1 MGTSFTCI
9 EKKNLAKIFCVLL
22 HSSSKLLTDFTGSD
36 DENLEGVPR
45 NTCVCWCKCPI
56 IRVSF
61 ACKVK
66 HFKLE
71 IRSHFMVNVVD
82 SSNKLIE
89 NTSCL

>member
-9 EKKNLAKIFCVLL
+9 EKKNLAKIVYVLP
-22 HSSSKLLTDFTGSD
+22 HSSSKLLTDFTGID

-45 NTCVCWCKCPI
+45 NTCVCWCTCSI

-71 IRSHFMVNVVD
+71 ILLHFMVNVID
-82 SSNKLIE
+82 PSRN
-89 NTSCL
+89 